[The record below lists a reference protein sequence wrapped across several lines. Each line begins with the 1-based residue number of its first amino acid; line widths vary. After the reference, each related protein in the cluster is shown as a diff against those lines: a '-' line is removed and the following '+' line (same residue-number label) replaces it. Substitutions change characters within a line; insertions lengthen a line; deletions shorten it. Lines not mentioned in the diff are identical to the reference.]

1 MSHIQVR
8 TDLAL
13 EAKESIS
20 QEEEQ
25 LRGVR
30 VDEYRLDSEVALVTR
45 VSVESKNAAKAMG
58 KPMGIYVTIEAP
70 TLVEADEDYHRDISI
85 CLAEELR
92 KLLPQEKELNVL
104 VIGLGNRMVT
114 ADALGPQAVDN
125 LCITRHIVKEYGVA
139 AYNCSRMN
147 VLSAL
152 EPGVMAKTG
161 METAEIV
168 RGVVEETHPD
178 ALIVIDALAA
188 RSVKR
193 LNRTIQITN
202 TGIQPGSGV
211 GNHRNALTRE
221 SLGVPVVAIGIPT
234 VVDAATIVS
243 DALEKAL
250 ADEEFGETAKLF
262 GSSSRI
268 FPELNNMYMTGK
280 DVDEIIKRISFT
292 ISEGINIAMEQSM
305 E

>member
-30 VDEYRLDSEVALVTR
+30 VDEYRLDAEGAIVTR

-70 TLVEADEDYHRDISI
+70 TLMEADEDYHREISV